1 MQLNILR
8 RSNTVE
14 IKKILFPTDF
24 SEGALN
30 ALPYAVDLAK
40 SYGAKLY
47 MLHVIYDIATSS
59 GLYVPHIS
67 VDEMYK
73 EMDASARK
81 ELERFG
87 MDKRVDVKDLEY
99 AAIRGVPYEE
109 ILKFAQE
116 ENIDLIVIG
125 THGRKGLDRVL
136 FGSTAERVVRNAS
149 CPVLTVRGPKK

>member
-1 MQLNILR
+1 M
-8 RSNTVE
+8 E

-24 SEGALN
+24 TEGAMN
-30 ALPYAVDLAK
+30 ALPYALDLAK

-47 MLHVIYDIATSS
+47 LMHVVYDIATAS

-73 EMDASARK
+73 EIEASAEK

-87 MDKRVDVKDLEY
+87 FEQRQEVRDVQYILR
-99 AAIRGVPYEE
+99 RGVPYEE
-109 ILKFAQE
+109 VLKFIQE
-116 ENIDLIVIG
+116 EGIDLVVIG

-136 FGSTAERVVRNAS
+136 FGSTAERIVRNS
-149 CPVLTVRGPKK
+149 PCPVLTVREPLK